1 MFNNTL
7 NQIGTILKEGLGFV
21 KTVTIGTLT
30 AVKDD
35 CVKISQDAKDFK
47 AFQEWKKSQQ
57 DSKPQQ

>member
-7 NQIGTILKEGLGFV
+7 NQICTIFKEGLGFV

-35 CVKISQDAKDFK
+35 CVKVVDDYKDFK

-57 DSKPQQ
+57 NSEPQQ